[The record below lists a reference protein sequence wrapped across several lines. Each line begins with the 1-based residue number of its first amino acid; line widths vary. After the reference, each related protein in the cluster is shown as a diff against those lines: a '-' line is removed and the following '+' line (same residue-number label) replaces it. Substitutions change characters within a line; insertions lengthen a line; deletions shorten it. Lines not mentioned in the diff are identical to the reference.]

1 MLSDTVPEP
10 FSIFALAN
18 RNRKRVSRGKGET
31 GWRRKQK
38 VEQKVELGVTLI
50 KKKEYVNLGHR
61 DQHHPCKER

>member
-18 RNRKRVSRGKGET
+18 RNRKRVSRGKGEM

-50 KKKEYVNLGHR
+50 KKKGGICKSWSLGSA
-61 DQHHPCKER
+61 PAL

>member
-18 RNRKRVSRGKGET
+18 RNRKRVSRGKGEM

-50 KKKEYVNLGHR
+50 KKKR
-61 DQHHPCKER
+61 RKM